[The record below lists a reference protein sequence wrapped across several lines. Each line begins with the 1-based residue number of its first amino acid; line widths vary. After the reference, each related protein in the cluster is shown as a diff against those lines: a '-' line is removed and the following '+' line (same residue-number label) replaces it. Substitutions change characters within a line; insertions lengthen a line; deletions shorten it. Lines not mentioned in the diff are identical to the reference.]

1 MVVHQVWNKLKSED
15 RVLMTGM
22 SVYLVKAREEHMQ
35 GISVV
40 K

>member
-1 MVVHQVWNKLKSED
+1 
-15 RVLMTGM
+15 M

-40 K
+40 EQF

>member
-1 MVVHQVWNKLKSED
+1 MKQVEKWRQNVTS
-15 RVLMTGM
+15 T

-40 K
+40 KQF